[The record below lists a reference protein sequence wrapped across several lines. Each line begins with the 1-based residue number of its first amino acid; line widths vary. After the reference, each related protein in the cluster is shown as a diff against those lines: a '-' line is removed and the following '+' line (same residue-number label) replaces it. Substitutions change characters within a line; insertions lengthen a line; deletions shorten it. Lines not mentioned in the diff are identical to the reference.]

1 MRLRAEDFAG
11 AAAVLAVRAKGGRG
25 RVMQAFT
32 TEECIKLAPRAKLIM
47 ERKAK
52 ERAER
57 NKIASYFPD
66 DGPLRREFYPKQV
79 EFFAAGAKYKERM
92 FMASNRAGKSE
103 AGAYEC
109 VCHAT
114 GVYPAWWTGRRFSEP
129 VEIWA
134 SGTTSETTRD
144 IVQVKFLGP
153 IGKEGTGMIPAD
165 SISKTVARR
174 GGIADSIETIRVK
187 HVSGADSVI
196 GLKAYLQGRESFEG
210 TGKHVVWLDEEPP
223 EDVYTECLYRTATTK
238 GIVMVTFTPLQG
250 MSVVVKGFLEP
261 EKPESRDYKW
271 YIQAGWKDVP
281 HIPEEEKRALL
292 ATTPP
297 YQIKA
302 RTDGEPSLGA
312 GAIYPI
318 AESEISVD
326 PFEKGIPAGWP
337 RAFGMDVG
345 WNRTAA
351 LWGARDPSTGIVYIY
366 SEHYASHQ
374 EPALHA
380 LAIKSRGEWIPGVI
394 DPACQG
400 SNQIDGRTLLQMYRE
415 LGLSLTP
422 AVNAVETGIAE
433 VWQLLVSGKL
443 KVFSNCQNFFREF
456 RRYHRDDKGS
466 GKVVKTDD
474 HLMDTLRYL
483 VVSGRER
490 MTIEPS
496 RENEWRP
503 SVSGGSWA
511 A

>member
-1 MRLRAEDFAG
+1 
-11 AAAVLAVRAKGGRG
+11 
-25 RVMQAFT
+25 MQALT
-32 TEECIKLAPRAKLIM
+32 TEQCIKLAPQAKLVL
-47 ERKAK
+47 ERRAK

-66 DGPLRREFYPKQV
+66 HGPLRRELYPKQI
-79 EFFAAGAKYKERM
+79 EFFAAGATYKERM
-92 FMASNRAGKSE
+92 LMAANRCGKSE
-103 AGAYEC
+103 AGAYE
-109 VCHAT
+109 VTCHAT
-114 GVYPAWWTGRRFSEP
+114 GVYPMWWTGRRFFAP

-134 SGTTSETTRD
+134 CGTTSETTRD
-144 IVQVKFLGP
+144 IVQVKLLGP
-153 IGKEGTGMIPAD
+153 VGKEGTGMIPAD

-187 HVSGADSVI
+187 HVAGGDSVI

-210 TGKHVVWLDEEPP
+210 TGKSVVWLDEEPP
-223 EDVYTECLYRTATTK
+223 EDVYTECLFRTATTK
-238 GIVMVTFTPLQG
+238 GIVMVTFTPLAG
-250 MSVVVKGFLEP
+250 MSSVVKGYLEP
-261 EKPESRDYKW
+261 EKPESREYKW

-281 HIPEEEKRALL
+281 HIPEEEKRALI

-318 AESEISVD
+318 SESEITCD
-326 PFEKGIPAGWP
+326 PMPIPNHWP

-351 LWGARDPSTGIVYIY
+351 LWGARDPASGILYIY

-380 LAIKSRGEWIPGVI
+380 LAIKSRGDWIPGVI

-400 SNQIDGRTLLQMYRE
+400 SGQIDGRTLLMMYRE
-415 LGLSLTP
+415 LGLNLTP

-443 KVFSNCQNFFREF
+443 KVFSSCQNFFREF

-466 GKVVKTDD
+466 GKVVKTDN
-474 HLMDTLRYL
+474 HLMDAGRYL
-483 VVSGRER
+483 IMSGRER
-490 MTIEPS
+490 MIIEPS
-496 RENEWRP
+496 KDREWSP
-503 SVSGGSWA
+503 PAGGGSWA